1 MVAVL
6 VEDDLVSSCIGSSF
20 RRGPMLDSSVFKDA
34 MLL

>member
-1 MVAVL
+1 MVAV
-6 VEDDLVSSCIGSSF
+6 VVDDDLVSSSIVPSF